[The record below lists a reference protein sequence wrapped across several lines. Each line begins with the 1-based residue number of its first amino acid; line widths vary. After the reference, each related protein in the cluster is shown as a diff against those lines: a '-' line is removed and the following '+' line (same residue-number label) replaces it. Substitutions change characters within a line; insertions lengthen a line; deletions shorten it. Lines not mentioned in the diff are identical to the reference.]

1 MEHNLPSL
9 EPFFEQMY
17 LSYEI
22 GLRKPD
28 AQIFEYVLQDAG
40 LDPSKTLFIDDTIQH
55 IQSAKEVGLIT
66 HHLVKK
72 SIVELYKVDGKLYGK
87 IIYLFPREGRED
99 DPKCKKCTD
108 DLKDQPLVGLQ
119 IVRSLKWDGEEWE
132 GGTIVDPEIGKIY
145 TVKMW
150 LVEGNANLLNVRG
163 YIGPLYRTQKWVRVE

>member
-1 MEHNLPSL
+1 MKQL
-9 EPFFEQMY
+9 
-17 LSYEI
+17 I
-22 GLRKPD
+22 
-28 AQIFEYVLQDAG
+28 
-40 LDPSKTLFIDDTIQH
+40 LFIALFASLNSSAQSCVGKWITIDDETD
-55 IQSAKEVGLIT
+55 K
-66 HHLVKK
+66 KK

-108 DLKDQPLVGLQ
+108 DRKDQPLVGLQ

>member
-1 MEHNLPSL
+1 MKQFIFIIALFASL
-9 EPFFEQMY
+9 NSFSQTCVGKW
-17 LSYEI
+17 I
-22 GLRKPD
+22 
-28 AQIFEYVLQDAG
+28 
-40 LDPSKTLFIDDTIQH
+40 TIDDETN
-55 IQSAKEVGLIT
+55 K
-66 HHLVKK
+66 KK

-108 DLKDQPLVGLQ
+108 DRKDQPLVGLQ

-132 GGTIVDPEIGKIY
+132 GGTIVDPENGKIY

>member
-1 MEHNLPSL
+1 M
-9 EPFFEQMY
+9 
-17 LSYEI
+17 
-22 GLRKPD
+22 K
-28 AQIFEYVLQDAG
+28 QII
-40 LDPSKTLFIDDTIQH
+40 LFIALFASLNSSAQSCVGKWITIDDETD
-55 IQSAKEVGLIT
+55 K
-66 HHLVKK
+66 KK
-72 SIVELYKVDGKLYGK
+72 SIVELYKVDGKLFGK

-108 DLKDQPLVGLQ
+108 DRKDQPLVGLQ

>member
-1 MEHNLPSL
+1 MNLNNKTMKQIIFIIALFASL
-9 EPFFEQMY
+9 NSFSQ
-17 LSYEI
+17 SCI
-22 GLRKPD
+22 GKW
-28 AQIFEYVLQDAG
+28 I
-40 LDPSKTLFIDDTIQH
+40 TIDDETN
-55 IQSAKEVGLIT
+55 K
-66 HHLVKK
+66 KK

-108 DLKDQPLVGLQ
+108 DRKDQPLVGLQ
-119 IVRSLKWDGEEWE
+119 IVRGLKWDGEEWE

>member
-1 MEHNLPSL
+1 MKQFIFIIALFASL
-9 EPFFEQMY
+9 TSFSQ
-17 LSYEI
+17 SCVGKWI
-22 GLRKPD
+22 
-28 AQIFEYVLQDAG
+28 
-40 LDPSKTLFIDDTIQH
+40 TIDDETN
-55 IQSAKEVGLIT
+55 K
-66 HHLVKK
+66 KK
-72 SIVELYKVDGKLYGK
+72 SIVELYKVDGKLFGK

-108 DLKDQPLVGLQ
+108 DRKDQPLVGLQ

>member
-1 MEHNLPSL
+1 MTCHLNLKTMKQFIFIIALFASL
-9 EPFFEQMY
+9 NSF
-17 LSYEI
+17 
-22 GLRKPD
+22 
-28 AQIFEYVLQDAG
+28 AQSCVGKWI
-40 LDPSKTLFIDDTIQH
+40 TIDDETN
-55 IQSAKEVGLIT
+55 K
-66 HHLVKK
+66 KK

-108 DLKDQPLVGLQ
+108 DRKDQPLVGLQ